1 MGSSLGFTTM
11 LKTSTK
17 TIETSQIIEQGIRVQ
32 KVFSPAVKQMRWVS
46 NSKMRKTTFRIYR
59 KTLLKRKTS

>member
-1 MGSSLGFTTM
+1 MGSSLAFTTM

-17 TIETSQIIEQGIRVQ
+17 TIKTSQIIEQGIKGQRA
-32 KVFSPAVKQMRWVS
+32 FSPAVTQMRWVS